1 MVAVYSVHYGRHDLQ
16 LSIIILCSYI
26 NFFTVD
32 IRINQTRAFMNVAT
46 TLPMTNQKEV
56 EFWDRLAKTTLKPE
70 SANLGKVEELKE
82 KLTNLRNLSVL
93 VLLLINIMW
102 IVFLYT
108 LKFPELIKYNLPDKA
123 FSLLFLIIF
132 SVIMII
138 QFVAMI
144 FHRFETLLHLLAG
157 IRSKDNTTHQWSG
170 NTDFAD
176 VSIAPI

>member
-1 MVAVYSVHYGRHDLQ
+1 M
-16 LSIIILCSYI
+16 
-26 NFFTVD
+26 NEVD
-32 IRINQTRAFMNVAT
+32 VCEMKDVVPDKN
-46 TLPMTNQKEV
+46 EV
-56 EFWDRLAKTTLKPE
+56 EFWDQLANTTLKPE

-93 VLLLINIMW
+93 ILLLINVMW

-108 LKFPELIKYNLPDKA
+108 LKFPELIKYGLPDKA

-132 SVIMII
+132 SVIMVI

-157 IRSKDNTTHQWSG
+157 IRSKDNTASQWTA
-170 NTDFAD
+170 NTDIIE
-176 VSIAPI
+176 VSLAQSTF